1 MNSYES
7 MWEDDETSRRVE
19 LLVNYSQHDAGITIN
34 EITPIKVTFLCPTSK
49 AARRTIGAHLS
60 GLAACVGAGSCA
72 GVFEPG
78 NSRLSS
84 AGLPGVRPFAD
95 CGRGCGQAAPTP
107 EPPGSLE
114 LYLLIT
120 KARQS

>member
-49 AARRTIGAHLS
+49 AARRTIGVWTKTGRAM
-60 GLAACVGAGSCA
+60 LAAQCRAAGHA
-72 GVFEPG
+72 E
-78 NSRLSS
+78 
-84 AGLPGVRPFAD
+84 
-95 CGRGCGQAAPTP
+95 
-107 EPPGSLE
+107 SLE
-114 LYLLIT
+114 REIISRNV
-120 KARQS
+120 AGASA